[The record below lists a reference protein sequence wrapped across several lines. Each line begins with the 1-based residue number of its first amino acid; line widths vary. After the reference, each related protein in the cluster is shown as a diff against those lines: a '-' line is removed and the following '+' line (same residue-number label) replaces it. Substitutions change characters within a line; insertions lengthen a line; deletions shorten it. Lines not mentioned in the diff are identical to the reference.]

1 MSNIDLT
8 PIIARVQ
15 ECGQYARQER
25 NQLTLMRKSDGSI
38 VTHVD
43 QTVEQMLVTTIQSLY
58 PEHAILGEEGTH
70 SGFHSNGNIPEY
82 TWVIDPIDGTSA
94 FAGGLPGWCIGVG
107 LLRHG
112 QPVAGIVLAPMN
124 DELFV
129 CDMAGTPTL
138 NGQPIHTQSN
148 PNPLLDAWMA
158 VPSDSHR
165 KYRITYTGRIRTT
178 GATIM
183 SLAYVA
189 SGKASGALIASCKA
203 WDLAPALALLHHAG
217 GQLWDLDGQA
227 LDIIDLLHPDKKSPT
242 LIAAPQSQYAEVRAT
257 ITHY

>member
-1 MSNIDLT
+1 MSTIDLA
-8 PIIARVQ
+8 PVIARVQ

-25 NQLTLMRKSDGSI
+25 TQLTLMRKDDGSI

-43 QTVEQMLVTTIQSLY
+43 QAVEQMLVTSIQSLY
-58 PEHAILGEEGTH
+58 PDHAILGEEGTH
-70 SGFHSNGNIPEY
+70 IGFTAGQLPEY
-82 TWVIDPIDGTSA
+82 AWVIDPIDGTSA

-112 QPVAGIVLAPMN
+112 QPMAGIVYAPIN

-129 CDMAGTPTL
+129 CDLTGTPTL
-138 NGQPIHTQSN
+138 NGQVIHAQSN

-203 WDLAPALALLHHAG
+203 WDLAPALALLHQAG
-217 GQLWDLDGQA
+217 GQLWDLDGNV

-242 LIAAPQSQYAEVRAT
+242 LIAAPQGHYAEVRAT
-257 ITHY
+257 IERY